1 MKDLLKTTIIFVLFI
16 LSMNGILCMYY
27 YYKNGVPCI
36 ERKEFIGIKLSYND
50 YDSLMRELHKNDT
63 IICNVCKTKIC
74 LKIQ

>member
-1 MKDLLKTTIIFVLFI
+1 
-16 LSMNGILCMYY
+16 MYY